1 LQSQFSQLREK
12 LKVIAQT
19 AALSINTA
27 DLAAVP
33 LEPSGVN
40 SPVFQK
46 ISGQLSRIKMG
57 NPGIRYIYIM
67 AKTEKPGVYQFVV
80 DPDALNGKASR
91 LRSDAMPGS
100 AFDARPYPEMLKA
113 FDGPSADTQG

>member
-1 LQSQFSQLREK
+1 MKNLVLFFRSFYVKVALSFILSLLFVALLGNYILLEFSLQSQFSQLREK

-46 ISGQLSRIKMG
+46 ISDSCRG
-57 NPGIRYIYIM
+57 
-67 AKTEKPGVYQFVV
+67 
-80 DPDALNGKASR
+80 
-91 LRSDAMPGS
+91 
-100 AFDARPYPEMLKA
+100 
-113 FDGPSADTQG
+113 